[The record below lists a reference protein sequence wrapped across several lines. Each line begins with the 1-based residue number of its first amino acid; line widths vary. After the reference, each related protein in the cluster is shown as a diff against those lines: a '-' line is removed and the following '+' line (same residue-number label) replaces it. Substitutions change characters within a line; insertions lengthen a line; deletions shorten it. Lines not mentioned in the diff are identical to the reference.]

1 MLKRLRMKFVFINM
15 TIVTMMLCIILGL
28 VYQFTKGY
36 LETENLGM
44 MENIASHPY
53 ALDSPYD
60 PGEDIRLPYFMV
72 QINEN
77 GELTTTNSGNFDLSN
92 DTLLKELVN
101 KIMSSSSN
109 IGVIEEYNLR
119 YYHESSMST
128 QKIVV
133 TDISSELS
141 TLKGLINNSLNIGL
155 VSFFVFLLISIL
167 LARWAVKP
175 VEQTWKQQKQFVA
188 DASHELKT
196 PLTVIMTNAEM
207 MQNSEFDDVT
217 RSKFVQNILIMSR
230 QMRELIEQML
240 TLARTDNNISKDKL
254 SPVDFSELVSKS
266 ILPFEP
272 IFYEKGM
279 LLTSNIEEKI
289 IVNGIKSQLYQ
300 VLEILLD
307 NAQKYSKNSGNIKI
321 TLARKR
327 KNRCILTV
335 ANEGESISKRDAKK
349 IFKRFYQADESRSQR
364 GSFGLGLSIA
374 ERIISYH
381 QGKIWVESK
390 DGINYF
396 NIELRCS

>member
-335 ANEGESISKRDAKK
+335 ANEGESISKRDAKN
-349 IFKRFYQADESRSQR
+349 IQT
-364 GSFGLGLSIA
+364 LLS
-374 ERIISYH
+374 S
-381 QGKIWVESK
+381 
-390 DGINYF
+390 
-396 NIELRCS
+396 

>member
-36 LETENLGM
+36 LETENLSM

-53 ALDSPYD
+53 TLDSPYD
-60 PGEDIRLPYFMV
+60 PGEDIRLPYFMI

-119 YYHESSMST
+119 YYHESSIST

-141 TLKGLINNSLNIGL
+141 TLKGLINNSLIIGV

-321 TLARKR
+321 ILARKR

-349 IFKRFYQADESRSQR
+349 IFKRFYQVDESRSQR